1 MEATRPAALSPTS
14 SAEPDNG
21 PAIAGLI
28 ERIVRGIERGS
39 RGWTMARK
47 KDSLQRVLT
56 GSRSDAKRLQQR
68 LTQLVASWDS
78 DAGEAEVALLL
89 VDQRD
94 RPLLLLA
101 STRLSG
107 KGGALPFSLR
117 FAPNQ
122 LAPGM
127 RAELRARVSQGGV
140 LTLHLPPRQIDPSV
154 SVALGELRLVPA
166 P

>member
-1 MEATRPAALSPTS
+1 MFLL
-14 SAEPDNG
+14 G
-21 PAIAGLI
+21 
-28 ERIVRGIERGS
+28 
-39 RGWTMARK
+39 
-47 KDSLQRVLT
+47 
-56 GSRSDAKRLQQR
+56 QR
-68 LTQLVASWDS
+68 LGAGAL
-78 DAGEAEVALLL
+78 AGETEVALLL

-94 RPLLLLA
+94 RPLRLLA
-101 STRLSG
+101 STRLDG
-107 KGGALPFSLR
+107 TGAALPFSLR

-127 RAELRARVSQGGV
+127 RVELRARVSQGGV

>member
-1 MEATRPAALSPTS
+1 MSLRPLAPLCLFALLGACS
-14 SAEPDNG
+14 SAPPVTAPT
-21 PAIAGLI
+21 PAPRPTVTATPIAPLPAELRELSG
-28 ERIVRGIERGS
+28 
-39 RGWTMARK
+39 
-47 KDSLQRVLT
+47 
-56 GSRSDAKRLQQR
+56 
-68 LTQLVASWDS
+68 QLLGVPL
-78 DAGEAEVALLL
+78 AGEAEVALLL

-94 RPLLLLA
+94 RPLQLLA
-101 STRLSG
+101 STRLNG
-107 KGGALPFSLR
+107 NGGVLPFSLR

-140 LTLHLPPRQIDPSV
+140 LTLHLPPRRIDPSV

>member
-1 MEATRPAALSPTS
+1 MSLRPLAPLCLFALLGACSSAPPATAPAPAPRSAVTAVPLAALP
-14 SAEPDNG
+14 AELRELSG
-21 PAIAGLI
+21 
-28 ERIVRGIERGS
+28 
-39 RGWTMARK
+39 
-47 KDSLQRVLT
+47 
-56 GSRSDAKRLQQR
+56 
-68 LTQLVASWDS
+68 QLLGVPL
-78 DAGEAEVALLL
+78 AGEAEVALLL

-94 RPLLLLA
+94 RPLQLLA
-101 STRLSG
+101 STRLNG
-107 KGGALPFSLR
+107 TGAALPFSLR

-154 SVALGELRLVPA
+154 SLALGELRLVPA

>member
-1 MEATRPAALSPTS
+1 MSLRPLAPLCLFALLGACSSAPPVIAPAPLPAVTAAPIAALP
-14 SAEPDNG
+14 AELRELSG
-21 PAIAGLI
+21 
-28 ERIVRGIERGS
+28 
-39 RGWTMARK
+39 
-47 KDSLQRVLT
+47 
-56 GSRSDAKRLQQR
+56 
-68 LTQLVASWDS
+68 QLLGVPL
-78 DAGEAEVALLL
+78 AGEAEVALLL

-94 RPLLLLA
+94 RPLQLLA

-107 KGGALPFSLR
+107 NGGVLPFSLR

-140 LTLHLPPRQIDPSV
+140 LTLHLPPRQINPSI

>member
-1 MEATRPAALSPTS
+1 MSLRPLALLCLFALLGACS
-14 SAEPDNG
+14 SAPPVSTPS
-21 PAIAGLI
+21 PAPLPTITAAPIAPLPAELRELSG
-28 ERIVRGIERGS
+28 
-39 RGWTMARK
+39 
-47 KDSLQRVLT
+47 
-56 GSRSDAKRLQQR
+56 
-68 LTQLVASWDS
+68 QLLGVPL
-78 DAGEAEVALLL
+78 AGEAEVALLL

-107 KGGALPFSLR
+107 NGGALPFSLR

-140 LTLHLPPRQIDPSV
+140 LTLHLPPRQINPSV